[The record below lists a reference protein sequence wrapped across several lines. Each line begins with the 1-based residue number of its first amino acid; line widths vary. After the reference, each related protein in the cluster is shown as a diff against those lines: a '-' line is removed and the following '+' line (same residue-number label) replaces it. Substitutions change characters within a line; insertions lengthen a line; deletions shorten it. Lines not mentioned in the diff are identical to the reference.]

1 MVAGGFLGFVFF
13 CGVSHTQIQH
23 PVGSELESSS
33 CMIFGSREHIED
45 DPRADETCPCVSITS
60 DLQVSVRGIGEV
72 DVVILTIVGVGSD
85 THEACFFDAPYIG
98 DLGVPYFVTL
108 VVDLVDISSSLGDIS
123 GMLRDPGDGSWD
135 GESGRDKLYF
145 VGVSSATSSSVCDLT
160 RVAAGCCGGCVTTC
174 SEDQQT
180 GDDCESGS

>member
-1 MVAGGFLGFVFF
+1 
-13 CGVSHTQIQH
+13 
-23 PVGSELESSS
+23 
-33 CMIFGSREHIED
+33 MILGSREHIQD
-45 DPRADETCPCVSITS
+45 NRRTDETCSCIGITS
-60 DLQVSVRGIGEV
+60 DLEMPVCRIGEV
-72 DVVILTIVGVGSD
+72 DIVILTVVGVGCD
-85 THEACFFDAPYIG
+85 IHETCFFDVPYVW
-98 DLGVPYFVTL
+98 DLGVPCFVTL

-123 GMLRDPGDGSWD
+123 DMLRDPGDGSWD

-145 VGVSSATSSSVCDLT
+145 VGVSSTTSSSVCDLT